1 MARVRR
7 VCTCCTHHAALASP
21 VVPAV
26 FAGRT
31 LWTGWLNVASSHRC
45 EPSNS
50 GCIFSES
57 YAHQPVSHIAQA
69 QVSESAT
76 VATLERPKT
85 RARGKTGLNLLSL
98 SLCFIEPERFFRLA
112 RFILIC
118 LSRPGPNNIVP
129 TLYKLSTPLEDA
141 CESMWNLPKI
151 IAHI

>member
-1 MARVRR
+1 MLWLDIQNELGHTPVARVRR

-76 VATLERPKT
+76 VATLERPKRSKT

-98 SLCFIEPERFFRLA
+98 SLLHRTRTV
-112 RFILIC
+112 
-118 LSRPGPNNIVP
+118 LSLSPLYIDLSQSAWTKQYRPHAI
-129 TLYKLSTPLEDA
+129 
-141 CESMWNLPKI
+141 
-151 IAHI
+151 